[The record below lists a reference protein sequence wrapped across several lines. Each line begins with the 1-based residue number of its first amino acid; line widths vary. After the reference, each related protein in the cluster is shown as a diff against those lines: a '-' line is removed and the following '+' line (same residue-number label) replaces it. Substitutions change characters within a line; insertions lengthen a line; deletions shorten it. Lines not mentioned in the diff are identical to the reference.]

1 MSKRAE
7 EFSIKYADN
16 KLAIVDK
23 ELSETSYHRH
33 TKMGVCIFNG
43 SDIEQAAMDGY
54 EQAEKDLALTPED
67 VQTIDNIIVDMAQHT
82 DWPLKG
88 KKVFYEEVLRRFIEK
103 REKK

>member
-1 MSKRAE
+1 MKWHRSTETPRPDTEVLAE
-7 EFSIKYADN
+7 VKGFEHN
-16 KLAIVDK
+16 KFIVLRWTK
-23 ELSETSYHRH
+23 EGWWP
-33 TKMGVCIFNG
+33 K
-43 SDIEQAAMDGY
+43 
-54 EQAEKDLALTPED
+54 KDLALTPED